1 MPVDTNPTGLPDNLR
16 YIFSKDAAT
25 GLWAGFNVK
34 QVRNRLTE
42 IQYDI
47 DHIQADLDAIKN
59 GDLVDIRDEITNIYN
74 EINDLRQW
82 AETQINDL
90 KEWTEQEITSLRE
103 WINQELTELKAWVQ
117 ELWDQ
122 LNQKLIDLTS
132 RVDEIARTYEHF
144 ETGTQLLFYQKAAP
158 AGWSIVQGLDEATVK
173 IVSSGGG
180 TSVNGQTFSTV
191 YRSQTVGNTALTIN
205 QIPAHSHNAS
215 SYSAGSHTHTG
226 STASAGSHTH
236 PFDASAIDIY
246 KCSLEGAGTKWPGT
260 AASSYTSTR
269 SYGMKTP
276 NWDAALESAGAHTHN
291 VSVSSAGSHTH
302 SISVA
307 STGGSQAHTHTLD
320 LTVKH
325 INVIVCR
332 KEIVF

>member
-191 YRSQTVGNTALTIN
+191 YRSQNVGSTALTIN
-205 QIPAHSHNAS
+205 QIPSHSHSAS
-215 SYSAGSHTHTG
+215 SYSAGSHTHTVTV
-226 STASAGSHTH
+226 SSAGSHTH
-236 PFDASAIDIY
+236 AFDANSLNIFHR
-246 KCSLEGAGTKWPGT
+246 SLEGAGVKEPHT
-260 AASSYTSTR
+260 AASVWSGSP
-269 SYGMKTP
+269 GHAHEIP
-276 NWDAALESAGAHTHN
+276 NFDAALRSAGSHTHN

-302 SISVA
+302 TISVA